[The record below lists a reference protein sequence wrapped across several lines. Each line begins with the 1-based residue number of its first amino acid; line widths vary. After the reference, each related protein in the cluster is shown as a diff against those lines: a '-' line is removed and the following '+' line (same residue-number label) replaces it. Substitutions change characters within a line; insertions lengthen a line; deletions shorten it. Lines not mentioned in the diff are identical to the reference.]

1 MYEKLLSTTHPGTEI
16 KVTPDNEA
24 PIIPN
29 ATTYHGDFRLPK
41 KNASLFELR
50 LVKYEI
56 TINTRKYARIMVI
69 IK

>member
-1 MYEKLLSTTHPGTEI
+1 MYEKLLSITHPGTEI

-24 PIIPN
+24 PIMPK
-29 ATTYHGDFRLPK
+29 ATTYQSDFRLPK
-41 KNASLFELR
+41 KKASLFEFR

-56 TINTRKYARIMVI
+56 TIKTRKYARIMVI